1 MNDPLYSH
9 LCLPEPCQVALYE
22 IDEALSFLAAQR
34 NHLLNSSPDITGLPA
49 FSVALDTFDA
59 AFQAFIEQ
67 QQWEEKKEADG
78 NTKSH
83 HCRDGKAGA

>member
-1 MNDPLYSH
+1 MNDPLYSQ
-9 LCLPEPCQVALYE
+9 LPLPEPCQVALYE

-34 NHLLNSSPDITGLPA
+34 NHLLNELPDITGLPA

-67 QQWEEKKEADG
+67 QQREG
-78 NTKSH
+78 KS
-83 HCRDGKAGA
+83 

>member
-34 NHLLNSSPDITGLPA
+34 NHLLSESPGIAGLPA

-59 AFQAFIEQ
+59 AFQQFIEEQ
-67 QQWEEKKEADG
+67 QCEEKKQ
-78 NTKSH
+78 S
-83 HCRDGKAGA
+83 

>member
-1 MNDPLYSH
+1 MNDPLFSH

-34 NHLLNSSPDITGLPA
+34 NHLLSSSPDITGLPA

-59 AFQAFIEQ
+59 AFQRLLES
-67 QQWEEKKEADG
+67 QQWEEK
-78 NTKSH
+78 T
-83 HCRDGKAGA
+83 RDTTV

>member
-1 MNDPLYSH
+1 MNDPLFSH

-22 IDEALSFLAAQR
+22 IDEALSFLASQR
-34 NHLLNSSPDITGLPA
+34 NHLLSESPDITGLPA

>member
-9 LCLPEPCQVALYE
+9 LCLSEPCQVALYE

-34 NHLLNSSPDITGLPA
+34 NHLLIEAAGIAGLPA

-59 AFQAFIEQ
+59 AFQTFIEQ
-67 QQWEEKKEADG
+67 QQQEG
-78 NTKSH
+78 KS
-83 HCRDGKAGA
+83 